1 MLLKSFWNLQY
12 YIIFIIFYQCSKF
25 FRTISWSL
33 HTPPVWERV
42 VRDPTFLVTYKTSEP
57 CTSRCTF
64 EVKRGLIPKDSVTP
78 LTLHHVSLV
87 QSNSSRAEPAILAAP
102 STNPHTMF
110 FTWVKVHTSA
120 HIVDPSRVLRSA
132 IRVCHPYHHRCR
144 VDREPSDQPSSW

>member
-87 QSNSSRAEPAILAAP
+87 QSNITPAQNMQSSRRLHKSSHNVLHLSYGAQLCTHSRSIAGTPIYHP
-102 STNPHTMF
+102 SLSP
-110 FTWVKVHTSA
+110 VS
-120 HIVDPSRVLRSA
+120 PPLSRRQGA
-132 IRVCHPYHHRCR
+132 
-144 VDREPSDQPSSW
+144 